1 MRFQQ
6 PLVDFGLRWAGAHAR
21 AAARCIPGP
30 DEYTV
35 HTGKDFERKEHV
47 WKLIIRDEGNYLVTI
62 LFKPDEPSGGPCH
75 TLSLIG
81 HSLSR
86 SVCIILVM
94 NEGGAKNKKQE
105 VWQLIVQSS
114 FVVFLARL

>member
-62 LFKPDEPSGGPCH
+62 LFKPERTLGWALSHFIFDRAQFEQVRLHHFGDERG
-75 TLSLIG
+75 
-81 HSLSR
+81 R
-86 SVCIILVM
+86 R
-94 NEGGAKNKKQE
+94 KK
-105 VWQLIVQSS
+105 
-114 FVVFLARL
+114 